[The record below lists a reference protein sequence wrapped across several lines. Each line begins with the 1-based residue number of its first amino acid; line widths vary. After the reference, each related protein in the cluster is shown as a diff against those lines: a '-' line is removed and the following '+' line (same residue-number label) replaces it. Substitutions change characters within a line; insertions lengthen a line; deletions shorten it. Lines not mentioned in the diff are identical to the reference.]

1 MIRGRAHRL
10 LLTGASGFIGRQVAA
25 SLSQGIE
32 LHCVSRSHP
41 RRGMQGV
48 WHEVDLRDRHGCVR
62 LIEDIRPTHLVHL
75 AWNTEHGRFWDA
87 PDNADWRDAGI
98 SLVEAFAR
106 TGGQRLVIS
115 GTCAEYSV
123 TAPSPLHETEALVD
137 PATPYGQ
144 AKRALH
150 LEASRIADA
159 YGVAFAWAR
168 LFYVYGI
175 GEKPGRLVPSIIEA
189 ISRGLP
195 ARCSSGCQFRD
206 FIDVRDL
213 GEALARLTMSTIE
226 GPINLGSGASATIA
240 EIAQTIGAL
249 MGRPDLV
256 ALGALPDRAGEPLVQ
271 VPSVDRMK
279 TELGFVPRI
288 PLADGLRGAI
298 RWWDRVE
305 RAGYQRISN
314 EGSLHSQAGDREQAG
329 SQ

>member
-1 MIRGRAHRL
+1 MIRGRVHRL

-25 SLSQGIE
+25 RLPQGIE
-32 LHCVSRSHP
+32 LHCASRS
-41 RRGMQGV
+41 RSRNDGQGV
-48 WHEVDLRDRHGCVR
+48 WHELDLRDRHRCVR

-106 TGGQRLVIS
+106 TGGQRAVIS

-123 TAPSPLHETEALVD
+123 TAPSPLHETEAPVD
-137 PATPYGQ
+137 PATPYGR
-144 AKRALH
+144 AKHALH
-150 LEASRIADA
+150 LEASKIADA
-159 YGVAFAWAR
+159 YGVTFAWAR

-175 GEKPGRLVPSIIEA
+175 GEKPGRLVPSIISS

-195 ARCSSGCQFRD
+195 ARCSSGRQLRD

-213 GEALARLTMSTIE
+213 GEALARLTMSAIE
-226 GPINLGSGASATIA
+226 GPINLGSGVSSTIA

-256 ALGALPDRAGEPLVQ
+256 ALGALPDRAGEPLAQ

-279 TELGFVPRI
+279 MELGFIPSI
-288 PLADGLRGAI
+288 PLADGLREAI
-298 RWWDRVE
+298 RWWGQVD

-314 EGSLHSQAGDREQAG
+314 EGHLHSQAGDREQAG